1 MTATPT
7 TRGRRPKHLP
17 DGRAALLGA
26 AIHAFSQH
34 GYDGANL
41 RGIARAAKVDAS
53 LVRVHFG
60 SKEQLWRACVD
71 TLEAALAEPAE
82 RLRALSLDTSRPVT
96 DRLKEAIEIIAA
108 HAVRHPEHKQFIA
121 QHASETGERGAILH
135 GHLVMP
141 VYDRMAPLIEQ
152 GMAAGVVRAEH
163 PAMYFCLLVHAL
175 HPPPGSP
182 VLMQLIAPQV
192 GGDAFAPALIHQVEM
207 LFFAPPATPPCGVL
221 LGNLRDHSDS
231 KTG

>member
-26 AIHAFSQH
+26 AIHALSQH

-231 KTG
+231 KKG

>member
-7 TRGRRPKHLP
+7 PRGRRPKYLP
-17 DGRAALLGA
+17 DGRAALLAA
-26 AIHAFSQH
+26 AIDAFSQQ

-60 SKEQLWRACVD
+60 SKAQLWRACVD
-71 TLEAALAEPAE
+71 TLEAALAAPGE
-82 RLRALSLDTSRPVT
+82 RLRALSLDTARPVT
-96 DRLKEAIEIIAA
+96 DRLKEAISIIAA
-108 HAVRHPEHKQFIA
+108 HAATHPEHKQFIA
-121 QHASETGERGAILH
+121 QHSSETGERGAILH

-141 VYDRMAPLIEQ
+141 VYEAMAPLIVQ
-152 GMAAGVVRAEH
+152 GMQAGVVRAEH
-163 PAMYFCLLVHAL
+163 PAMYFCVLVHAL

-192 GGDAFAPALIHQVEM
+192 GGDAFGPALLKQVES
-207 LFFAPPATPPCGVL
+207 LFFAEPDNKKG
-221 LGNLRDHSDS
+221 
-231 KTG
+231 

>member
-34 GYDGANL
+34 GYDVANL

-53 LVRVHFG
+53 PVRVHFG

-231 KTG
+231 KKG

>member
-1 MTATPT
+1 MTATPI

-17 DGRAALLGA
+17 DGRAALLSA
-26 AIHAFSQH
+26 AIHAFAQL

-71 TLEAALAEPAE
+71 TLEAATEEPSE
-82 RLRALSLDTSRPVT
+82 RMHALSLDTSRPVT
-96 DRLKEAIEIIAA
+96 DRLKEAISIVAA
-108 HAVRHPEHKQFIA
+108 HAIDHPEHKQFIS

-135 GHLVMP
+135 RHLIMP
-141 VYDRMAPLIEQ
+141 VYKSLEPLIVQ
-152 GMAAGVVRAEH
+152 GMQAGVVRAEH
-163 PAMYFCLLVHAL
+163 PEMYFCLLVHAL

-182 VLMQLIAPQV
+182 VLMQLIAPEV
-192 GGDAFAPALIHQVEM
+192 GGEAFGPALLKQVEM
-207 LFFAPPATPPCGVL
+207 VFFATPDATP
-221 LGNLRDHSDS
+221 
-231 KTG
+231 

>member
-1 MTATPT
+1 MTATPI

-17 DGRAALLGA
+17 DGRAALLAA
-26 AIHAFSQH
+26 AIEAFAQL

-71 TLEAALAEPAE
+71 TLEAALTEPAE
-82 RLRALSLDTSRPVT
+82 QMRALSLDMSRPVT
-96 DRLKEAIEIIAA
+96 DRLKEAIAIVAA
-108 HAVRHPEHKQFIA
+108 HAVSHPEHKQFIA
-121 QHASETGERGAILH
+121 QHAAETGERGATLH
-135 GHLVMP
+135 RQLVMP
-141 VYDRMAPLIEQ
+141 VYDCMEPLIVQ
-152 GMAAGVVRAEH
+152 GMEAGVVRAEH

-192 GGDAFAPALIHQVEM
+192 GGEAFGPALINQVEM
-207 LFFAPPATPPCGVL
+207 LFFATPNAATP
-221 LGNLRDHSDS
+221 S
-231 KTG
+231 KA

>member
-1 MTATPT
+1 MTATPI

-17 DGRAALLGA
+17 DGRAALLSA
-26 AIHAFSQH
+26 AIHAFAQL

-71 TLEAALAEPAE
+71 TLEAALAGPGEH
-82 RLRALSLDTSRPVT
+82 LRALSLDTSRPVT
-96 DRLKEAIEIIAA
+96 DRLKEAISVVAA
-108 HAVRHPEHKQFIA
+108 HAMHYPEHKQFIA

-135 GHLVMP
+135 RHLVMP
-141 VYDRMAPLIEQ
+141 VYECMEPLITQ
-152 GMAAGVVRAEH
+152 GMQAGVVRAEH
-163 PAMYFCLLVHAL
+163 PEMYFCLLVHAL

-182 VLMQLIAPQV
+182 VLMQLIAPEV
-192 GGDAFAPALIHQVEM
+192 GGEAFGPALLKQVEM
-207 LFFAPPATPPCGVL
+207 VFFATPDKK
-221 LGNLRDHSDS
+221 R
-231 KTG
+231 

>member
-82 RLRALSLDTSRPVT
+82 RLRALSIDTSRPVT

-108 HAVRHPEHKQFIA
+108 HAVQHPEHKQFIA
-121 QHASETGERGAILH
+121 QHASETGDRGAILH

-141 VYDRMAPLIEQ
+141 VYDCMEPLIEQ

-207 LFFAPPATPPCGVL
+207 LFFAPPASPPCEGL
-221 LGNLRDHSDS
+221 LAHLRNKPDS
-231 KTG
+231 KQG

>member
-1 MTATPT
+1 MTAISTP
-7 TRGRRPKHLP
+7 RGRRPKHLP
-17 DGRAALLGA
+17 EGRAALLAA
-26 AIHAFSQH
+26 AIDAFSQL

-71 TLEAALAEPAE
+71 TLESALAGPTE
-82 RLRALSLDTSRPVT
+82 RLRALSLDTARPVT
-96 DRLKEAIEIIAA
+96 DRLKEAIAIIAA
-108 HAVRHPEHKQFIA
+108 HAINHPEHKQFIT

-135 GHLVMP
+135 RHLVMP
-141 VYDRMAPLIEQ
+141 VYDGMAPLIVE
-152 GMAAGVVRAEH
+152 GIRTGVVRAEH

-192 GGDAFAPALIHQVEM
+192 GGDAFGPALVKQVEM
-207 LFFAPPATPPCGVL
+207 LFFATPGEKK
-221 LGNLRDHSDS
+221 G
-231 KTG
+231 

>member
-231 KTG
+231 KKG

>member
-1 MTATPT
+1 MTATPI

-17 DGRAALLGA
+17 DGRAALLTA
-26 AIHAFSQH
+26 AIDAFAQL

-71 TLEAALAEPAE
+71 ALEAALVEPGD
-82 RLRALSLDTSRPVT
+82 RLRALSLDPSLPITE
-96 DRLKEAIEIIAA
+96 RLKQAIAIIAE

-121 QHASETGERGAILH
+121 QHASETGDRGAILH
-135 GHLVMP
+135 RHLVMP
-141 VYDRMAPLIEQ
+141 VYDCMEPLIVQ
-152 GMAAGVVRAEH
+152 GMKEGVVRAEH

-175 HPPPGSP
+175 HSPPGSP

-192 GGDAFAPALIHQVEM
+192 GGEAFAPALIKQVEM
-207 LFFAPPATPPCGVL
+207 LFFATPATKAADPK
-221 LGNLRDHSDS
+221 S
-231 KTG
+231 